1 MAFEIENGILKK
13 YVEED
18 GITEILIP
26 DGITEIKNEAFRKCS
41 NLKSI
46 IIPNSVTKI
55 GSYAFSGCS
64 NLKNIKMPNKIEI
77 IECGVFL
84 NALVWKILKFQIAL

>member
-84 NALVWKILKFQIAL
+84 NALV